1 MIGMEIVSS
10 NRAGTRNVNKV
21 TAMLLFEAA
30 FFNLSF
36 TIAYNVH
43 LAWENVNES
52 CCRFSLKN
60 EIILDL
66 LPLQC
71 W

>member
-36 TIAYNVH
+36 KISYNVH
-43 LAWENVNES
+43 LEWEV
-52 CCRFSLKN
+52 FM
-60 EIILDL
+60 
-66 LPLQC
+66 
-71 W
+71 

>member
-43 LAWENVNES
+43 LAWKMLMRVVA
-52 CCRFSLKN
+52 
-60 EIILDL
+60 DL
-66 LPLQC
+66 A
-71 W
+71 